1 MLGLELGLERVEDLG
16 QVHDVV
22 EGVLELV
29 ARERTARPVGV
40 AVGFGQVHVADC
52 PDERAVAH
60 LKRKAQKRC
69 RRLRVE
75 HGSRHD
81 ARLVV
86 QDADILRAGVEHLH
100 AVLVRQNRDERGE
113 VLHGNRVDERRDG
126 AVVDLEQTQARVV
139 GLLAKELGVDAE
151 DLGALE
157 PGGERGQLLDVRD
170 VFAHVL
176 VLAVLLAGVGWSCRY
191 LF

>member
-16 QVHDVV
+16 QVNDVV
-22 EGVLELV
+22 ESVLELV

-40 AVGFGQVHVADC
+40 AVGFGQVHVADG
-52 PDERAVAH
+52 PDERTVAH
-60 LKRKAQKRC
+60 LQRKAQKRC
-69 RRLRVE
+69 RCLRVE

-86 QDADILRAGVEHLH
+86 QNADVLRARVEYLH
-100 AVLVRQNRDERGE
+100 AVLIRQDRNERGE
-113 VLHGNRVDERRDG
+113 VFHGNRVDERSDG
-126 AVVDLEQTQARVV
+126 AVVDLEQAQTRVI
-139 GLLAKELGVDAE
+139 GLLAQEFGVDAE

-170 VFAHVL
+170 VFAHML
-176 VLAVLLAGVGWSCRY
+176 VLAVLLAGNGWSCGG